1 MSSFDLLLLV
11 PIGVGAFNGYKKGV
25 LIEVFG
31 IVAFIVAIL
40 IGFKFLY
47 FGSEVVENTLGTDR
61 IQWLSPYLSFFVVF
75 LPALFIIRQL
85 GLMMKK
91 AIRLTFLGVLDGL
104 LGALLG
110 AITVTF
116 GMSLLLWIIG
126 KLHIPL
132 PAESAENSQF
142 FSYIKGFAP
151 QVISLVSDWLP
162 GGNWIEYLE
171 DLKDKITY

>member
-1 MSSFDLLLLV
+1 MTSFDLLLLV
-11 PIGVGAFNGYKKGV
+11 PIGIGAFNGYKKGV

-31 IVAFIVAIL
+31 ILAFVLAIL

-47 FGSEVVENTLGTDR
+47 FGSEVIEGTVGTER

-91 AIRLTFLGVLDGL
+91 AVRLTFLGVLDGL

-110 AITVTF
+110 AVTVTF
-116 GMSLLLWIIG
+116 GMSLLLWIIAR
-126 KLHIPL
+126 LHIPL
-132 PAESAENSQF
+132 PKEESEF
-142 FSYIKGFAP
+142 LTYIQGFAP
-151 QVISLVSDWLP
+151 QVISMVSDWLP
-162 GGNWIEYLE
+162 GGNWVTYLE
-171 DLKDKITY
+171 ELRDKITH

>member
-11 PIGVGAFNGYKKGV
+11 PIGIGAFNGYKKGV

-31 IVAFIVAIL
+31 IAAFIMAIL

-47 FGSEVVENTLGTDR
+47 FGSEIVEGTLGTEK

-75 LPALFIIRQL
+75 VPALFIIRQL

-110 AITVTF
+110 AVTVTF

-132 PAESAENSQF
+132 PKEGAEESQF
-142 FSYIKGFAP
+142 LSYIAGFAP
-151 QVISLVSDWLP
+151 KVISLVSDWLP
-162 GGNWIEYLE
+162 GGNWIAYLE
-171 DLKDKITY
+171 ELRDKISP